1 MTTRRKLLGSLP
13 LAAAVTLAA
22 RSTGAGDAT
31 APPLKFD
38 VSVCLDS
45 GTLLWV
51 PLRLTGAPEGLMHR
65 PLRRLDDGSLR
76 SAVVRMP
83 GSWKIPG
90 PSQFQTQVQLFVTQ
104 GELRVGD
111 TVLPRFG
118 YAALPPGF
126 VLTRLESAAGAEFL
140 LVCDADPVLGTA
152 PSMTAAGASATILP
166 SPPTDRT
173 TRLWKDERTGANTS
187 LIVVPPKWEVEGPEF
202 HPCQEEIFCV
212 SGDIAPDDIR
222 VLKTGWFL
230 WNPPYGVHGW
240 HLHSTAG
247 GIVLEW
253 HDRAWSRTV
262 YRG

>member
-1 MTTRRKLLGSLP
+1 
-13 LAAAVTLAA
+13 
-22 RSTGAGDAT
+22 
-31 APPLKFD
+31 
-38 VSVCLDS
+38 
-45 GTLLWV
+45 
-51 PLRLTGAPEGLMHR
+51 MHR

-83 GSWKIPG
+83 GAWTIQG
-90 PSQFQTQVQLFVTQ
+90 PSHFQTQVQLLVLQ
-104 GELRVGD
+104 GELRLGD
-111 TVLPRFG
+111 AVLPRFG

-126 VLTRLESAAGAEFL
+126 NVTRFESATGAEFL
-140 LVCDADPVLGTA
+140 LVCDSDPVLAATA
-152 PSMTAAGASATILP
+152 GMSTDGATILAN
-166 SPPTDRT
+166 PPTDRT

-187 LIVVPPKWEVEGPEF
+187 LIVVPPKWEVEGPEY
-202 HPCQEEIFCV
+202 HPCQEEIFCI

-222 VLKTGWFL
+222 VLKAGWFL

-253 HDRAWSRTV
+253 HDRAYARTV

>member
-1 MTTRRKLLGSLP
+1 MITRRSLLGSVP
-13 LAAAVTLAA
+13 LAAAASLASHA
-22 RSTGAGDAT
+22 AGAGEPAVP
-31 APPLKFD
+31 ALKFD
-38 VSVCLDS
+38 VSICLDS

-51 PLRLTGAPEGLMHR
+51 PLRLSGAPEGLMHR

-83 GSWKIPG
+83 AAWKIPG
-90 PSQFQTQVQLFVTQ
+90 PSHFQTQVQLFVLQ
-104 GELRVGD
+104 GELRLGD
-111 TVLPRFG
+111 VVLPRLG

-126 VLTRLESAAGAEFL
+126 ALTRLDSAAGAEFL
-140 LVCDADPVLGTA
+140 LICDADPVLGAATGATTA
-152 PSMTAAGASATILP
+152 GATILP
-166 SPPTDRT
+166 NPPIDRT

-187 LIVVPPKWEVEGPEF
+187 LIVVPPKWEVEGPEY

-222 VLKTGWFL
+222 VLTTGWFL

-247 GIVLEW
+247 GMVLEW
-253 HDRAWSRTV
+253 HDRAWTRTV